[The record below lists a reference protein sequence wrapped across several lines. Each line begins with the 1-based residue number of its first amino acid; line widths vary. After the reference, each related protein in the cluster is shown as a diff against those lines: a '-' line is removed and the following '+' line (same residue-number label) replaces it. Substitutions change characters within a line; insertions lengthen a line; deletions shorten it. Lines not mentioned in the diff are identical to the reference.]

1 MKNNVIG
8 DFHGHAE
15 KLPEVTAMSEPST
28 TPASPQSELVHELPA
43 TVDAAV
49 HRLLAML
56 PEADKVEIAAKS
68 QAQLIELYFGLGT
81 WIRNNFGLW
90 QGNAALAQDAG
101 TNEPDDIAGVIIE
114 ALWNRLR
121 GDESKRGDNLPASP
135 MPSTAAPSA
144 GSSFPKKR
152 PPKKLA
158 PGMQEFGDMAMAAM
172 LKNLNRPGDH

>member
-1 MKNNVIG
+1 MLESCPTINGSPKV
-8 DFHGHAE
+8 A
-15 KLPEVTAMSEPST
+15 AMTEPST
-28 TPASPQSELVHELPA
+28 SPASPQNEPAQEMPA

-56 PEADKVEIAAKS
+56 PEADKVGIAAKS
-68 QAQLIELYFGLGT
+68 QDELIELHFGLGT

-114 ALWNRLR
+114 ALWNHLR
-121 GDESKRGDNLPASP
+121 DAESKQGDNLPASP
-135 MPSTAAPSA
+135 MPSTTAPSA
-144 GSSFPKKR
+144 GSFSPKKR

-158 PGMQEFGDMAMAAM
+158 PGMQEFGDRAMAAM

>member
-1 MKNNVIG
+1 MPCSL
-8 DFHGHAE
+8 ALRE
-15 KLPEVTAMSEPST
+15 PPPQVTAMNEQSTSPANLPGEP
-28 TPASPQSELVHELPA
+28 AQELPA

-56 PEADKVEIAAKS
+56 PEADKVGIAAKS
-68 QAQLIELYFGLGT
+68 QDQLIELHFGLGT

-114 ALWNRLR
+114 ALWNHLR
-121 GDESKRGDNLPASP
+121 DAESKQGDNLPASP
-135 MPSTAAPSA
+135 MPSTTAPSA
-144 GSSFPKKR
+144 GSSSPKKR

-158 PGMQEFGDMAMAAM
+158 PGMQEFGDRAMAAM

>member
-1 MKNNVIG
+1 
-8 DFHGHAE
+8 
-15 KLPEVTAMSEPST
+15 
-28 TPASPQSELVHELPA
+28 
-43 TVDAAV
+43 
-49 HRLLAML
+49 ML
-56 PEADKVEIAAKS
+56 PEADKVNIAAKS
-68 QAQLIELYFGLGT
+68 QDQLIELHFGLGM

-144 GSSFPKKR
+144 GSSCPKKR

-172 LKNLNRPGDH
+172 LENLNRPGDH